1 MILRYSNPSRSRDVL
16 SLPRFAW
23 HLAPP
28 VARLIALLV
37 WVGSVL
43 PRPARR
49 EGVGGGSWFVL
60 FSSLGAIRLSATC
73 ALRPREVG
81 GLVERTNWLARGRCS
96 NTVPRFPY
104 RFKVLPSVYGRF
116 SPVFLAYCP
125 HGRAPTGARTRT
137 SVRTASPRAPCAHLL
152 LPVGSW
158 QGGRIKPAQNV

>member
-1 MILRYSNPSRSRDVL
+1 MILRYSNPSRSRDIL
-16 SLPRFAW
+16 SLPRYAW

-28 VARLIALLV
+28 EARFSFRLV
-37 WVGSVL
+37 GVSSVV
-43 PRPARR
+43 PRLARR
-49 EGVGGGSWFVL
+49 EGVGGASWFVL

-73 ALRPREVG
+73 ALRPREVS
-81 GLVERTNWLARGRCS
+81 GLVERTKWFAGGRYS

-104 RFKVLPSVYGRF
+104 VFMCFLSVYGRF
-116 SPVFLAYCP
+116 SPVFLAYRP

-137 SVRTASPRAPCAHLL
+137 SVRTASPRAPCAPRL